1 MDNAVARWQGY
12 VIDEDDNAVAGTL
25 VRGKDLINLGK
36 CMKKGRC
43 EWHPS
48 VSCYGC
54 GKFRPFKNAN
64 HAAQLEVIEAE
75 RDFVQR
81 HSSGPVQHQLDEA
94 YEGVIQIVEA
104 QRIMQEGKK

>member
-12 VIDEDDNAVAGTL
+12 VIDEDDSTVTGTL

-36 CMKKGRC
+36 CLKKARC

-64 HAAQLEVIEAE
+64 HEAQLEIIEAE
-75 RDFVQR
+75 REFVKR

-94 YEGVIQIVEA
+94 YEGAVQIVEA
-104 QRIMQEGKK
+104 QRIIKEGKQ